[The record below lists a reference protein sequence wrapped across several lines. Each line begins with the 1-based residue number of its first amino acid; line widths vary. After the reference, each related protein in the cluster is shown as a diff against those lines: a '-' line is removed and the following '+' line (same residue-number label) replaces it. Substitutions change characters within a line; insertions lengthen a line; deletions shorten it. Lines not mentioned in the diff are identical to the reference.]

1 METENDLYINLL
13 VNTKK
18 MAVKKDTNTKRNREG
33 SIPLLLQS
41 LFQIL
46 EKEITSN
53 QYVLENLEDY
63 IKFATSTNRNII
75 RSFRKINEGKCD

>member
-18 MAVKKDTNTKRNREG
+18 LAVKKDNNLKINRED
-33 SIPLLLQS
+33 STPILLQS

-53 QYVLENLEDY
+53 AYVMEHLHDY
-63 IKFATSTNRNII
+63 IKFAIDTNVHTI